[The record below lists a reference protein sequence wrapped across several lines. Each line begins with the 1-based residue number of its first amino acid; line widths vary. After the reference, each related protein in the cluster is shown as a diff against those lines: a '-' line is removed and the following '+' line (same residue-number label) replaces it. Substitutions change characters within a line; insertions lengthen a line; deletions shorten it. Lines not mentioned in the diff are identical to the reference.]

1 MTSEARREAWEDAG
15 RREEGEE
22 GSFGA
27 QKIQYHSIMVSKFY
41 IDKLSIFFGSFFRY
55 LFRYFF

>member
-22 GSFGA
+22 VSFGA
-27 QKIQYHSIMVSKFY
+27 QKILYHSITVSNFP
-41 IDKLSIFFGSFFRY
+41 STN
-55 LFRYFF
+55 